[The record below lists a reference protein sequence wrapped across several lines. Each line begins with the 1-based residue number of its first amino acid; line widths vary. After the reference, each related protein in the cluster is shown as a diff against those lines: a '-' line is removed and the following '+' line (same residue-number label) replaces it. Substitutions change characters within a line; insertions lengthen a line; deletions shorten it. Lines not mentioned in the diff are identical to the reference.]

1 MHFQLLDWLIVVVY
15 LAATIAAGIYGRR
28 YVSGVDEFL
37 LAGRAVGVYLGIAT
51 LAATEVG
58 TITLMYY
65 AELGYRTGFSSFIN
79 ALIAAS
85 VMVVI
90 GRTGFIIR
98 KLRALGLT
106 TVPEYFE
113 LRFSR
118 RMRVITGVLVAV
130 GGILNMGVF
139 LKVEGTFL
147 AIITGLPLDYLKA
160 VMTAILLLEVLY
172 TVVGGMVSVVI
183 TDFLQFAMMSVA
195 IVTVSVLAVH
205 AAGFSHLHQ
214 AVEHALGAGGF
225 NPIQNP
231 QYGWSFIIFQIVV
244 WLAVDT
250 CWQTT
255 AMRTFSTRSP
265 EVSAKVFSWTGLI
278 YLGRGV
284 MPMMWG
290 IAALAVL
297 GPSQNPIE
305 AMPNLLARILP
316 SGLLGLVVAGML
328 AATMS
333 VNSSYLLGWSA
344 VITQDIVLPLRKTPL
359 PATRKVWLNRVVN
372 TAVSAFVLFWGVW
385 YQVPGP
391 VYFYLNITATLFLS
405 GALTCVVAGLF
416 WKRANEM
423 GALLAMLLGALTC
436 AAQLIWNLPTNY
448 AGIAAFVLAAIGMVA
463 GSFLTS
469 SKNSRMI
476 SGRQTFESAG

>member
-1 MHFQLLDWLIVVVY
+1 MHFQLIDWLIVGIY
-15 LAATIAAGIYGRR
+15 LAGTIAAGIYGRR
-28 YVSGVDEFL
+28 FVSGVDQFL
-37 LAGRAVGVYLGIAT
+37 LAGRSVGVYLGIAT

-65 AELGYRTGFSSFIN
+65 AELGYRTGFSAFIN
-79 ALIAAS
+79 GVIAAS

-113 LRFSR
+113 LRYSR
-118 RMRVITGVLVAV
+118 RLRVITGVLVAV

-160 VMTAILLLEVLY
+160 VMTAILLLEFLY

-205 AAGFSHLHQ
+205 AAGFGHMHQ
-214 AVEHALGAGGF
+214 AVENALGTGGF
-225 NPIQNP
+225 NPLQNP
-231 QYGWSFIIFQIVV
+231 QYGWSFIIFQIVL

-255 AMRTFSTRSP
+255 AMRTFSTQSP

-278 YLGRGV
+278 FLGRGV

-297 GPSQNPIE
+297 GQSQNPIE
-305 AMPNLLARILP
+305 AMPTLLARILP

-344 VITQDIVLPLRKTPL
+344 VITQDIVCYR
-359 PATRKVWLNRVVN
+359 
-372 TAVSAFVLFWGVW
+372 
-385 YQVPGP
+385 
-391 VYFYLNITATLFLS
+391 
-405 GALTCVVAGLF
+405 
-416 WKRANEM
+416 
-423 GALLAMLLGALTC
+423 C
-436 AAQLIWNLPTNY
+436 A
-448 AGIAAFVLAAIGMVA
+448 
-463 GSFLTS
+463 
-469 SKNSRMI
+469 R
-476 SGRQTFESAG
+476 RR